1 MHCTAGFLINTNGRL
16 PMTDKLKILVV
27 DDEAVI
33 LDSAQKI
40 LSREGFVVRITNSAE
55 RALDILRADPPAVM
69 LVDLKLPKLSGMEL
83 LNLTR
88 REFPALAVILMT
100 GYSTLE
106 NAVTALK
113 NGAFDFLPKPFAFE
127 ELLSTV
133 HRAGRSLAL
142 SSATLKTIDPACYH
156 LGVQVWAKI
165 DHDGAAQL
173 GVTDLFQ
180 QTVGPIVQV
189 VLPALN
195 ESVQQGGPMAEI
207 LAADQ
212 MKHTVYSALSGR
224 VVARNDLI
232 ERRPELLNRDPL
244 ENGWLLRILP
254 DRLENEL
261 VNLSME
267 RMKPSA

>member
-1 MHCTAGFLINTNGRL
+1 MFYTAGFLINTNGRL

-40 LSREGFVVRITNSAE
+40 LNREGFAVRITNSAE
-55 RALDILRADPPAVM
+55 RALDILRADPPTMM
-69 LVDLKLPKLSGMEL
+69 LVDLKLPKLSGVEIL
-83 LNLTR
+83 RLAR
-88 REFPALAVILMT
+88 REFPALVVILMT

-106 NAVTALK
+106 NAVAALK
-113 NGAFDFLPKPFAFE
+113 NGAFDFLPKPFTFE

-133 HRAGRSLAL
+133 HRAGRARTL
-142 SSATLKTIDPACYH
+142 SGAILKTIAPSCYR
-156 LGVQVWAKI
+156 LGVQVWVRI

-173 GVTDLFQ
+173 GITDLFQ
-180 QTVGPIVQV
+180 QTAGSIVQV

-195 ESVQQGGPMAEI
+195 ESVQQGSRMAEI
-207 LAADQ
+207 LTTDQ

-224 VVARNDLI
+224 VVACNNLV
-232 ERRPELLNRDPL
+232 ERDPALLNRDPL

-261 VNLSME
+261 ANLSTE
-267 RMKPSA
+267 RIEPGA

>member
-55 RALDILRADPPAVM
+55 RALDLLRADPPAIM
-69 LVDLKLPKLSGMEL
+69 LVDLKLPKISGMEL
-83 LNLTR
+83 LILAR

-133 HRAGRSLAL
+133 HRAGRAFTL
-142 SSATLKTIDPACYH
+142 SSATLKTIDPACYR
-156 LGVQVWAKI
+156 LGLQVWAKI
-165 DHDGAAQL
+165 DYDGAVQL
-173 GVTDLFQ
+173 GITDLLQ
-180 QTVGPIVQV
+180 QTVGPIAQV
-189 VLPALN
+189 ILPALN
-195 ESVQQGGPMAEI
+195 ENVQQGSPMAEI

-224 VVARNDLI
+224 VVTRNDLV
-232 ERRPELLNRDPL
+232 ERHPEILNRDPL
-244 ENGWLLRILP
+244 VNGWLLRILP

-261 VNLSME
+261 ANLSTE
-267 RMKPSA
+267 HLQSSI